1 MGPEV
6 RQHSRAGGRGGE
18 KGSTEEPWEG
28 RDPERLGCHAV
39 EARRVKTFRRKLTSQ
54 DVQRCGT
61 WKVKSKQRHRQKGK
75 SLEAQGSPLPSISL
89 SCFQE

>member
-6 RQHSRAGGRGGE
+6 RQHSRVGGRGGE
-18 KGSTEEPWEG
+18 KGSTEEPWEV

-61 WKVKSKQRHRQKGK
+61 WKVKSKQRQAEG
-75 SLEAQGSPLPSISL
+75 
-89 SCFQE
+89 